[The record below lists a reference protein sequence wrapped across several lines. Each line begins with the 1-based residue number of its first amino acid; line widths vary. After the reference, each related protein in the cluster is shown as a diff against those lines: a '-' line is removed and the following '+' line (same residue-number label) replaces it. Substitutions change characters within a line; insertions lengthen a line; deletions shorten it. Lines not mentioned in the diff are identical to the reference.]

1 MAYKSI
7 ERSICSANCC
17 GVLATTTCPTAL
29 ILSRI
34 AGSWIA
40 VYAPPRLP
48 AAIANRFHA
57 YIAETMN
64 EPAMRDKIAAVG
76 QVVVANTPQ
85 QFAEQ
90 IERSIDLYAKL
101 ARLAN
106 LKPE

>member
-1 MAYKSI
+1 MGIKI
-7 ERSICSANCC
+7 Q
-17 GVLATTTCPTAL
+17 GLPQVATVSETLPAF
-29 ILSRI
+29 SS

-48 AAIANRFHA
+48 AGIANRFHA
-57 YIAETMN
+57 YIAKTMN

-90 IERSIDLYAKL
+90 IERSMDLYAKL
-101 ARLAN
+101 ARIAN
-106 LKPE
+106 LKRE